1 MHSPSSSSLTN
12 SSTGEKIFDYIY
24 ETAGNTPM
32 VRLQKIPKADG
43 VECELLAK
51 CEFMNPGGSV
61 KDRVAIEMFLTAE
74 QDGKLKAGDTVV
86 EATSGNA
93 GVGFCMMAACRGYK
107 MIITIPQR
115 MSNEKISVLKAFGAE
130 VIRTPDGIPH
140 DHPLSSYSQATTI
153 AKTRDGV
160 INFNQYSNRGNPDAH
175 YKGTAQ
181 EIYDQCG
188 GRVDYVFIGA
198 GTGGTITGVAKRLKE
213 LNPEIKVI
221 GIDPVGSIMAEPS
234 TLNAVKKPFQVEG
247 IGHDFIP
254 DVLDRS
260 VVDGWVKTD
269 DQVSFRYARA
279 LISQEGMLCGA
290 SSGSA
295 VEGMI
300 KYLKDNDLDKN
311 PNIRCVCILPD
322 SIRNYL
328 TKFCSD
334 DWLVKKGLEEIT
346 ILENPRHPLYGR
358 KLTDLKLKSIPTYSE
373 STSVSEC
380 LEILS
385 RTGESA
391 VPLLQDGVL
400 KGIATKNSLLL
411 GLSTGNLAVTDS
423 ALKGITK
430 EVAVIDEFA
439 DLSCVE
445 SLLRT
450 EETLFVK
457 RVDSDHKIQSLS
469 VVSSLDLLKL
479 IHRETKA

>member
-12 SSTGEKIFDYIY
+12 SSTGEKIYDYIY
-24 ETAGNTPM
+24 ETTGNTPM
-32 VRLQKIPKADG
+32 VRLQKIPKMEG

-61 KDRVAIEMFLTAE
+61 KDRVAIEMFLNAE

-140 DHPLSSYSQATTI
+140 DHPLSSYSQATAI
-153 AKTRDGV
+153 AKTREGV
-160 INFNQYSNRGNPDAH
+160 INFNQYSNKHNPDAH
-175 YKGTAQ
+175 YKGTGQ
-181 EIYDQCG
+181 EIFDQCG
-188 GRVDYVFIGA
+188 GKLDYVFIGA
-198 GTGGTITGVAKRLKE
+198 GTGGTITGVAKKLKE
-213 LNPEIKVI
+213 LNPDIKVI
-221 GIDPVGSIMAEPS
+221 GIDPVGSTMAEPAS
-234 TLNAVKKPFQVEG
+234 LNSVKKPFQVEG

-260 VVDGWVKTD
+260 LVDAWVKTD
-269 DQVSFRYARA
+269 DQISFRYARA

-295 VEGMI
+295 IEGMI
-300 KYLKDNDLDKN
+300 KYLKENDLDKN

-334 DWLVKKGLEEIT
+334 DWLVKKGLEDIT
-346 ILENPRHPLYGR
+346 ILENPKHPLYGR
-358 KLTDLKLKSIPTYSE
+358 KLKELKLKSIQTFPE
-373 STSVSEC
+373 STRVSDC
-380 LEILS
+380 LEALS
-385 RTGESA
+385 RSGDSA
-391 VPLLQDGVL
+391 VPIVENGVL

-411 GLSTGNLAVTDS
+411 GLSTGNLAVTDP
-423 ALKGITK
+423 ALKGISR
-430 EVAVIDEFA
+430 EVAVIDDFA

-450 EETLFVK
+450 EEVLFVK
-457 RVDSDHKIQSLS
+457 RVDNEQKINTLS

-479 IHRETKA
+479 IHKETSA